1 MTTNPAELEKSNN
14 LVDQE
19 RLVDR
24 GDHQR
29 QKDEVVKRLQT
40 LEEGITSSSSL
51 GMISSSHNPTTL
63 ISSSFTSTYR
73 SKCHI

>member
-29 QKDEVVKRLQT
+29 QKDEVKRLQT

-51 GMISSSHNPTTL
+51 GMISSSHNPT
-63 ISSSFTSTYR
+63 
-73 SKCHI
+73 H